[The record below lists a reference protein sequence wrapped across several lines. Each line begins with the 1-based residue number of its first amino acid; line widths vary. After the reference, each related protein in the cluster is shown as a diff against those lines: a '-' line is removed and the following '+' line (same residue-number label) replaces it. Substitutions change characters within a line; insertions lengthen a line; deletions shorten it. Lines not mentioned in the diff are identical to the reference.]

1 MNLSKIAVI
10 LPMLLLAAG
19 SVWAAALYG
28 EATIERGAMTVVRE
42 GRSLKFD
49 QLNQEIEINEEDLI
63 RVRPQSRVT
72 LRTREMATIALG
84 SNAVFHVKP
93 WRSKGKSGFL
103 RALFGRFRASVVALA
118 GGEQFNVKT
127 ATATIGVKGTE
138 YRTHVTNRG
147 GTLLIVGAA
156 TVGFQG
162 QQGPEV
168 TVGEN
173 FLSLII
179 NINPPTPPAPIP
191 PQVEAEFGSD
201 DLDAPAPNSR
211 AGRDFPGE
219 EGLIEA
225 GIVTED
231 ELNEGKGDFAPPVI
245 GELFPFVPPLLNFDA
260 NEASDAQRR
269 ATVTPSF

>member
-19 SVWAAALYG
+19 SNWAAVRYG
-28 EATIERGAMTVVRE
+28 EATIERGAMTIIRE

-49 QLNQEIEINEEDLI
+49 QLNEEIEINEEDLI

-72 LRTREMATIALG
+72 LHSREMATIALG

-147 GTLLIVGAA
+147 GTLLIVGDA

-168 TVGEN
+168 TVGAD

-191 PQVEAEFGSD
+191 PQVDAEFGPD
-201 DLDAPAPNSR
+201 NLDSPAPNSL

-219 EGLIEA
+219 EGLIQA

-231 ELNEGKGDFAPPVI
+231 ELNEGKGDSLLPP
-245 GELFPFVPPLLNFDA
+245 GLEAFVPPALNFDP
-260 NEASDAQRR
+260 NEASGAQRR
-269 ATVTPSF
+269 AVVIPGF